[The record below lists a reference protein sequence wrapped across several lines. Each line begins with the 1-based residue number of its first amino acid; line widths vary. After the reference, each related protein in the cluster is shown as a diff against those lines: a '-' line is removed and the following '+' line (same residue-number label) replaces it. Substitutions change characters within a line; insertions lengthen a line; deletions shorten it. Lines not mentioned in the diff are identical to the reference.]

1 MAQKIKNKQSIIE
14 AMDEFLAMFKFERN
28 KMEQNTNMTKEE
40 TEQICDLCYRLKEDG
55 KTVAEYEK
63 LYEECRKKINDLLKA
78 KNYQPV
84 NPSKNSN
91 KVVGGITRIPQIM
104 KLLIYYMAYR
114 AFELYDAV
122 PNKKN
127 SKYKKPS
134 QNDILDFIGY
144 VRLDADGKKI
154 KVKKANG
161 KGYQY
166 QYDGYRLS
174 DKTFTYL
181 GVSPNVYCDM
191 NNYRQ
196 IELPSSYAGAKVF
209 YLGYCINWL
218 TACAGTYD
226 IFLDLFGGSASAS
239 MAVNQLDTSDY
250 YINEYDFFNVNY
262 YNVIADDKLFEEYIS
277 ELKEIVKKLTSSEYG
292 VSSAKDFFGKCEEKA
307 KAWREKYSTN
317 NPQEW
322 VEENITQG
330 NYQQYAQESDEEKVA
345 AALAFTFMQSFQTTG
360 GSCDKGAINETK
372 LQRFCR
378 LSIDEYKL
386 FHKKMKRIKE
396 FYNCDALGNT
406 EFIIEYLT
414 DKAPTRYKK
423 VETLSKDIRSG
434 KKKYQDC
441 SDDEKK
447 LLRLLGG
454 TEKKEPRP
462 FRTLI
467 YSDSPYLETA
477 GYKAGGID
485 DVTMRTLIERLVTA
499 SLKGSHFI
507 FSCRAGKS
515 IENDTY
521 TKIEDVT
528 RRVIDNFR
536 RENGQIELEYN
547 EIYTDNGHYENPPND
562 EFADVW
568 KPAKAKP
575 TMHVILDL
583 LTGNHAIY
591 ENVFKEFEKNKKED
605 RLSECQVLVCINEK
619 DIDEINKKDKDET
632 NKKDTEELNKEKL
645 SEKELKDY
653 LKKITEEKVVA
664 LLKKAYVMEVF
675 ITDFDFIVPNRY
687 KYTQSKKVKQDTKS
701 KQDFTFAKYGI
712 SEFCK
717 LLDKYMFKS
726 NRVQSVTVKKIGDG
740 YTFQQG
746 K

>member
-14 AMDEFLAMFKFERN
+14 AMDEFLAMFKFEHN
-28 KMEQNTNMTKEE
+28 KMEQNTNMTEEE

-122 PNKKN
+122 PDKKN

-144 VRLDADGKKI
+144 VQLQNGKKI

-166 QYDGYRLS
+166 QYAGYRLS

-181 GVSPNVYCDM
+181 GVSPSVYCDM

-262 YNVIADDKLFEEYIS
+262 YNVIADDELFKDYIS
-277 ELKEIVKKLTSSEYG
+277 ELTGRVNIIESSTYN
-292 VSSAKDFFGKCEEKA
+292 VDSAIDFFVECEGTED
-307 KAWREKYSTN
+307 AWRAKYSTN

-322 VEENITQG
+322 GEINITQG
-330 NYQQYAQESDEEKVA
+330 NYQQYALESDKEKVKA
-345 AALAFTFMQSFQTTG
+345 AIAFTYMQSFQTTG
-360 GSCDKGAINETK
+360 GSCDKGAIDETK
-372 LQRFCR
+372 LKRFCR

-423 VETLSKDIRSG
+423 VETLSKDIRSR

-454 TEKKEPRP
+454 TEKKDPRP

-485 DVTMRTLIERLVTA
+485 DDLMRTLIKRLVTA
-499 SLKGSHFI
+499 SSKGSHFI

-515 IENDTY
+515 IEDNSY

-547 EIYTDNGHYENPPND
+547 EIYTDNGHYENLPND
-562 EFADVW
+562 EFDVVW

-575 TMHVILDL
+575 TMDAILGL
-583 LTGNHAIY
+583 LTGNHSIY
-591 ENVFKEFEKNKKED
+591 ENVFKEFEKYKKED

-619 DIDEINKKDKDET
+619 DFDEINEKDIAKINKIDIDKL
-632 NKKDTEELNKEKL
+632 NKKELEEFR
-645 SEKELKDY
+645 
-653 LKKITEEKVVA
+653 KKISEEKVVA
-664 LLKKAYVMEVF
+664 LLKKAYVLEVF

-687 KYTQSKKVKQDTKS
+687 KYTLAKKVKKDTKG

-712 SEFCK
+712 SEFCE

-726 NRVQSVTVKKIGDG
+726 NRVQSVTVKEVGDG